1 MIKIRGCNASL
12 FLMEVVCFGI
22 VGMLF
27 ESFVDS
33 MKVFLVFFEVFC
45 GVIIR

>member
-22 VGMLF
+22 AGVLF
-27 ESFVDS
+27 ESIVDS
-33 MKVFLVFFEVFC
+33 MKVFTSFF
-45 GVIIR
+45 